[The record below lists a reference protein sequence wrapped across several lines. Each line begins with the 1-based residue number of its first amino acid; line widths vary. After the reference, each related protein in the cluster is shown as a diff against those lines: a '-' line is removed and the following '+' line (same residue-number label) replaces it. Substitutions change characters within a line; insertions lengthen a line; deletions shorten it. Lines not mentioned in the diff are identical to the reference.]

1 MVTAIK
7 PLEFIDTLKTNLAIN
22 KMRSMIA
29 FIGDSG
35 WLKQQLTDCFPE
47 NENHGYLVFSEQTN
61 PEQISAHSKNY
72 RQYLGTEQKL
82 VIFEVVDDFNVDAL
96 AALSGTI
103 VAGGLLILAIEPS
116 LLNNSSL
123 AHYFID
129 KAQADP
135 NVHVFKQ
142 TDNKTVYPQLTSS
155 SIKQTDV
162 SRSSFAYSCKT
173 AEQQSAIEKILHVVT
188 GHRNRPLVL
197 TADRGR
203 GKSTA
208 LALAAVELLKQDNKQ
223 LIITAPH
230 FDNLAIFFKQLKLSL
245 PQANFTKQSVTL
257 GSSTVKFIPLDVLVK
272 EKPACHLLM
281 VDEAAGVPLAIL
293 RTLLSKYHR
302 QVFVSTIHGY
312 EGAGRGFSTK
322 FIKEMQQS
330 KPQSQHLHIN
340 APIRW
345 ADGDHLERFIFDSLL
360 LAATLPK
367 ASLSTA
373 TAIAYID
380 ITGKELVN
388 DPALLTTIFALL
400 VTAHYQTK
408 PSDLTMLLDNQQ
420 VRLVLQMQGKQL
432 LGVALLLAEGG
443 IEQQLSA
450 DIKQSLRRIKGH
462 FSPQSLLVHCGAEQ
476 AFKYKYQRVVRI
488 AIHPE
493 VQQLGLGHKL
503 IKQCKLIACEQ
514 GSDFITSSFGAN
526 AQLLNFWL
534 ASDFKLTRI
543 GFSKDK
549 ASGEHSAL
557 VIHSLNDKNELFA
570 NSLAENFS
578 LDFHYLMSD
587 EYKYLATDLM
597 LLVLRQLPDPYLTLN
612 HQQAH
617 VDQETVLDFANGY
630 RVFSSCAPA
639 LRRKCITLVNTDKVS
654 LTDTLSD
661 TDVGLMVM
669 LRKVIQQQSWSD
681 IYQEFNLTGKKQ
693 TLQLM
698 KEFALHSWS

>member
-1 MVTAIK
+1 MV
-7 PLEFIDTLKTNLAIN
+7 
-22 KMRSMIA
+22 A
-29 FIGDSG
+29 FVGDPD
-35 WLKQQLTDCFPE
+35 WLKQQLNDCLPE
-47 NENHGYLVFSEQTN
+47 SQSCGHLLFSEQENSDEITVN
-61 PEQISAHSKNY
+61 GKNY

-82 VIFEVVDDFNVDAL
+82 IIFQAFDDFNVDAF

-103 VAGGLLILAIEPS
+103 VAGGLLILAIEQS

-142 TDNKTVYPQLTSS
+142 TDNKTVYPQLTNS
-155 SIKQTDV
+155 SIEQTDV

-173 AEQQSAIEKILHVVT
+173 AEQQSAVKKILHVVT

-230 FDNLAIFFKQLKLSL
+230 SDNLAIFFKQLELSL
-245 PQANFTKQSVTL
+245 PQANFTKQSVAL

-272 EKPACHLLM
+272 ENPACHLLM
-281 VDEAAGVPLAIL
+281 VDEAAGVPLPIL

-330 KPQSQHLHIN
+330 KPQSQHLHIK

-373 TAIAYID
+373 IEYVD

-408 PSDLTMLLDNQQ
+408 PSDLKMLLDNQQ

-534 ASDFKLTRI
+534 ANDFKLTRI

-557 VIHSLNDKNELFA
+557 VIHSLNNKNELFA

-597 LLVLRQLPDPYLTLN
+597 LLLLQQLPDPYLTLN

-639 LRRKCITLVNTDKVS
+639 LRRKFITWVNTDKVS